1 MDMMSEEADP
11 KMQGLEKFETI
22 MLSLGLSER
31 KPIPEPIS
39 FPEPDPLGASL
50 VASNT
55 RNDDVT
61 SSIGWNTDL
70 VLNDVVDLCLPNYSL
85 AMAYNFSSILVEINF
100 YEK

>member
-1 MDMMSEEADP
+1 MLSEEADP

-50 VASNT
+50 VAPNV
-55 RNDDVT
+55 RHDDASSSLGKKKTKNKWSHVT
-61 SSIGWNTDL
+61 SAFAFSFDL
-70 VLNDVVDLCLPNYSL
+70 
-85 AMAYNFSSILVEINF
+85 
-100 YEK
+100 